1 MNLPPELWLKI
12 SQYLNRTDLKALF
25 KINKRFHQL
34 LRSVLYRNVV
44 VSLNSIQNFCVFIA
58 SSAVR
63 EDGSNEIYQK
73 LLTDL
78 SAETDQ
84 SKETHHDLS
93 TLQEILF
100 MIQNPESD
108 LNNLLERITEPLA
121 DDDVEHTYQLQLNP
135 MYNHGYGKLVK
146 SLAIPS
152 DGFNVK
158 LLRVLAFLP
167 NLKNIT
173 FFHPPHDEKWIP
185 FLKPKVLDSIASN
198 FQTLKSL
205 VIEDLSRIIWK
216 PLINMLSQF
225 GSCLLHLTIEA
236 SGELEPFFT
245 TTGVL
250 KVLAKNLPNLKAL
263 RLDGIPAGN
272 DDSVVD
278 LVTKC
283 QKLEC
288 IILDYCFGITM
299 ECFPLIW
306 NRLSNLKFLGFAG
319 LNGMLTPYLVKKQD
333 QLKTLRFVDCAVSDE
348 LV

>member
-1 MNLPPELWLKI
+1 M
-12 SQYLNRTDLKALF
+12 
-25 KINKRFHQL
+25 
-34 LRSVLYRNVV
+34 
-44 VSLNSIQNFCVFIA
+44 FIA
-58 SSAVR
+58 SSAAR
-63 EDGSNEIYQK
+63 EDCSNEIYQK
-73 LLTDL
+73 ILMDL

-84 SKETHHDLS
+84 PKEAHHDLS

-121 DDDVEHTYQLQLNP
+121 DADVIDNFYQLQLNP
-135 MYNHGYGKLVK
+135 IYNHGYGKLVK

-173 FFHPPHDEKWIP
+173 FYHPPHDDKWIP

-198 FQTLKSL
+198 FQSLNSL

-225 GSCLLHLTIEA
+225 GSCLLHLTVEA

-245 TTGVL
+245 STGVL
-250 KVLAKNLPNLKAL
+250 RVLSQNLPNLKAL

-283 QKLEC
+283 QKLES

-299 ECFPLIW
+299 ECFSLIW

-319 LNGMLTPYLVKKQD
+319 LNGMLTSYLVKKQD
-333 QLKTLRFVDCAVSDE
+333 KLKTLRFVDCAVSDE
-348 LV
+348 LVL